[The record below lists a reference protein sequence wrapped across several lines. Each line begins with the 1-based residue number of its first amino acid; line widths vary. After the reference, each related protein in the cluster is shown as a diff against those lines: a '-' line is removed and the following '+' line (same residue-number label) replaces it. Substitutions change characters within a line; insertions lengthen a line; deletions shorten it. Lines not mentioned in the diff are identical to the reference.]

1 MLPPNGNGS
10 EGRGGSL
17 QAREPGSGFQG
28 GKPVTAYLI
37 RRILI
42 SIPTVFLVITLV
54 FLAFRVIPGDPA
66 QMYAGEQ
73 ATRETL
79 EQVRKELGLDKPVHI
94 QYVEYLKNL
103 ARGDL
108 GRSYITRRP
117 VVVEIS
123 TRFANTVKLSLA
135 AISLAVIAG
144 LTMGIIAALKQ
155 ERFWDYLFS
164 VLALVGIS
172 TPVFWL
178 ALILMYVFSLRLHI
192 LPTAGNQTWKHYLMP
207 TFCLSVYSIAF
218 ITRMTRSSLLE
229 VFGEDFVRTARAK
242 GLPERMVLLRHIL
255 RNALIPITTVVGLR
269 FGYMLGGA
277 VVTETVFAW
286 PGMGRL
292 LVTAVEQR
300 DIPIVQGVLLV
311 FGTAFVLIN
320 LVVDVL
326 YSVIDPRIRYG

>member
-1 MLPPNGNGS
+1 
-10 EGRGGSL
+10 
-17 QAREPGSGFQG
+17 
-28 GKPVTAYLI
+28 VTRYLI
-37 RRILI
+37 RRVLV
-42 SIPTVFLVITLV
+42 SIPTVFLVVTLV

-117 VVVEIS
+117 VIVEIS

-135 AISLAVIAG
+135 AISLAVVTG
-144 LTMGIIAALKQ
+144 LTMGLIAAVKQ

-164 VLALVGIS
+164 ILALVGIS

-178 ALILMYVFSLRLHI
+178 ALILMYIFSLRLHI

-218 ITRMTRSSLLE
+218 ITRMTRSALLE
-229 VFGEDFVRTARAK
+229 VFGEDYVRTARAK

-320 LVVDVL
+320 LIVDIL

>member
-1 MLPPNGNGS
+1 MTG
-10 EGRGGSL
+10 
-17 QAREPGSGFQG
+17 
-28 GKPVTAYLI
+28 YII
-37 RRILI
+37 RRVLV
-42 SIPTVFLVITLV
+42 SIPTVFLVVTLV

-79 EQVRKELGLDKPVHI
+79 EQVRKELGLDKPVLV

-117 VVVEIS
+117 VIVEIS

-135 AISLAVIAG
+135 AISLAVATG
-144 LTMGIIAALKQ
+144 LTMGIIAAVKQ

-192 LPTAGNQTWKHYLMP
+192 LPTAGSQTWKHYLMP